1 MALASRATSPLPGS
15 PCPLRA
21 HLAAAARYW
30 EPRRL
35 GYNVVLCAVAGT
47 WIIAT
52 WPHFRPA
59 FQPMYGP
66 PVLVLALFANIC
78 YCAVYLLELAMQ
90 TSAFA
95 TRWQRSR
102 WGLWLAGTLFAVM
115 LEWYWIGDEIYPDF
129 H

>member
-1 MALASRATSPLPGS
+1 M
-15 PCPLRA
+15 
-21 HLAAAARYW
+21 YW
-30 EPRRL
+30 
-35 GYNVVLCAVAGT
+35 
-47 WIIAT
+47 
-52 WPHFRPA
+52 
-59 FQPMYGP
+59 P

-78 YCAVYLLELAMQ
+78 YCAVYLLELPMQ

-95 TRWQRSR
+95 TLWQRWR